1 LASVTATEYFESRI
15 RALNQHIQTLL
26 LEDATGSQLILFNR
40 AVSDFSNYNV
50 MHSLLCAALVHMLAR
65 IFKLYPPGT
74 YVQLA
79 NGETAVVICRGI
91 KPAEPFVASVFNRD
105 KQLIVLPRRIST
117 TSKETAITSSLV
129 ASEVKFNVKIAQLLR
144 LIPS

>member
-65 IFKLYPPGT
+65 IFKLSEEER
-74 YVQLA
+74 
-79 NGETAVVICRGI
+79 N
-91 KPAEPFVASVFNRD
+91 
-105 KQLIVLPRRIST
+105 
-117 TSKETAITSSLV
+117 SLV
-129 ASEVKFNVKIAQLLR
+129 CAALTMNIAMTR
-144 LIPS
+144 LQNDLAVQGDNPNKLSVAWCRYDGQVRRSRC